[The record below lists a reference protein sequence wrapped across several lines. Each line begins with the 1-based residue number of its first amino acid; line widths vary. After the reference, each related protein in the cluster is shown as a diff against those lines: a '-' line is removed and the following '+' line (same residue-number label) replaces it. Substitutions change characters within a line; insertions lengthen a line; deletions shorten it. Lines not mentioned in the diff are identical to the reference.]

1 MGVIMKMLLIAL
13 LLLNNLYAIDIT
25 PIKTGEPAKYDGFL
39 VSSEEMKKFRQIN
52 EEKKLLAEQNIHLK
66 DLQVINE
73 KRLNSY
79 DEAYTKVSKDLRFES
94 LKGDFKGL
102 GGFFI
107 GVAVTSIAAYAVTRT
122 LK

>member
-1 MGVIMKMLLIAL
+1 MKIILITL
-13 LLLNNLYAIDIT
+13 LLLNSVYAIDIT
-25 PIKTGEPAKYDGFL
+25 PIKVGEPAKYDGFL

-66 DLQVINE
+66 DLQVLNE
-73 KRLNSY
+73 KRLAVY
-79 DEAYTKVSKDLRFES
+79 DEAYTKVNKDLRFES

-107 GVAVTSIAAYAVTRT
+107 GVAVSSIAAYAVVRT